1 MEHFYKKIEQWISEN
16 RLVQIIA
23 VFEKLDRKLIIGR
36 IIQLNRLEGGLL
48 IYTED
53 DKKVENLLINE
64 IDDIFII

>member
-23 VFEKLDRKLIIGR
+23 VYEKLDRKLIIGR

-64 IDDIFII
+64 IDDIFTN